1 MHSHFSS
8 PKIQFDLLF
17 FVTIIKLP
25 CINFFSKFRCN
36 KEILQLYNKF
46 SSRLKHYLVW
56 FNYSNQKFLRKILKI
71 LNSCRYAFWK
81 ERCHISSNLISFAL
95 CRSKV
100 EQYTVH
106 QYFRILNFDTFER
119 MRSAFALWTQTRSRR
134 FWKSWTR
141 MHSSLN
147 AAFIC
152 VHNALKK
159 VATVSPQ
166 NRS

>member
-100 EQYTVH
+100 EQYISIFAYLTLTRSNACVLRSRSGRKRDRED
-106 QYFRILNFDTFER
+106 FENLERECILP
-119 MRSAFALWTQTRSRR
+119 WTQRS
-134 FWKSWTR
+134 F
-141 MHSSLN
+141 
-147 AAFIC
+147 AFIMR
-152 VHNALKK
+152 LKK
-159 VATVSPQ
+159 
-166 NRS
+166 